1 MYRRKDSPITPEDTI
16 LKIELE
22 REQSHVDL
30 CYRQLADL
38 RARTETSVQDYTEQ
52 KTSTPQS
59 VFEREVFASYSRKR
73 LHAVSVSEHQLVFGR
88 LDFDEE
94 EVPVYVGRI
103 GLSDAAQE
111 RILIDWR
118 APVGSA
124 FYRATALAPRG
135 VVRRRTLITRAKK
148 VVDINDDL
156 LMPAKA
162 GDLDV
167 VAGEGA
173 LLNALVRER
182 GEFMQDI
189 VATIQGEQDE
199 VIRTE
204 PKASVLLTGGPGTGK
219 SVVALHRTAYLMY
232 ERAAELER
240 LGVLVVGPGG
250 RFSKYISRVLP
261 SLGETSVSIRSVF
274 DLTSPIVATDREPL
288 LVARTKGSPV
298 MSKVMKKLLI
308 DSYPMPHRE
317 LKARAGG
324 RMVVVEARRMKSMRT
339 EVLNSRQNG
348 FNAAKEQLWQ
358 ALGRMVL
365 QQAGGRSPRKGEI
378 NSMVTSLKDSTETE
392 ELVDSLLPQR
402 SGLEVFKLLKTKPQA
417 LLPVL
422 RNEFG
427 PEVAQAL
434 IADLASGKEPKV
446 GDLPLIDELS
456 WLLGPR
462 RAEEAEE
469 VGEEPEYAEVSTE
482 QDRLDRAR
490 QREFSGARGFG
501 YGHIVVDEAQD
512 ITAMQWRMLA
522 RRGEDATWTI
532 VGDPAQATLA
542 SPSEMEAS
550 VTKLLRG
557 SRLHKFSLG
566 INYRTPKE
574 IMEYAQEVSGVSLG
588 ALRSIRSG
596 TKPTFFTYADSAQEC
611 LKDAVAW
618 LHARGGLGCI
628 VVLDQADQ
636 AVVEPAADGFEVI
649 WALDAKGLEFDHV
662 VLYRPESI
670 DKGKPSDAS
679 LLLIGATRA
688 TKGLAVVTKRRP

>member
-1 MYRRKDSPITPEDTI
+1 M
-16 LKIELE
+16 
-22 REQSHVDL
+22 DL
-30 CYRQLADL
+30 CYQQLADL

-94 EVPVYVGRI
+94 DIPVYVGRI
-103 GLSDAAQE
+103 GLSDASQE

-156 LMPAKA
+156 LMPTKA
-162 GDLDV
+162 GHLDV

-288 LVARTKGSPV
+288 GVARSKGSPA
-298 MSKVMKKLLI
+298 MSRVLKKFLI
-308 DSYPMPHRE
+308 DSYPMPPRD

-324 RMVVVEARRMKSMRT
+324 RIVLVDARRMKAMRS
-339 EVLNSRQNG
+339 EVLSSRQNG
-348 FNAAKEQLWQ
+348 FNSAKDQLWQ
-358 ALGRMVL
+358 ALGRLVL

-378 NSMVTSLKDSTETE
+378 NAMVNSLKDSTETE
-392 ELVDSLLPQR
+392 ELVDLLLPQR
-402 SGLEVFKLLKTKPQA
+402 TGFEAWKQLKADPE
-417 LLPVL
+417 LILPVL
-422 RNEFG
+422 RHDFPQE
-427 PEVAQAL
+427 EARALVAE
-434 IADLASGKEPKV
+434 LAAGKEPKV
-446 GDLPLIDELS
+446 GDLPLIDELA

-462 RAEEAEE
+462 RAEEIEE
-469 VGEEPEYAEVSTE
+469 VGEEPEYAEVTTE

-490 QREFSGARGFG
+490 QREFSGARGYG

-512 ITAMQWRMLA
+512 ITSMQWRMLA

-550 VTKLLRG
+550 VTKLLHG

-574 IMEYAQEVSGVSLG
+574 IMEYAQKVSGVSLG
-588 ALRSIRSG
+588 MLRSIRSG
-596 TKPTFFTYADSAQEC
+596 TEPVFFSYETSPDTS
-611 LKDAVAW
+611 LKEAVGW

-636 AVVEPAADGFEVI
+636 ALVEPASDGFEVI

-662 VLYRPESI
+662 VLYRPEAI
-670 DKGKPSDAS
+670 DRTKPSDAS

-688 TKGLAVVTKRRP
+688 TKGLAVVTKRP